1 MGLEPADLEKTI
13 YDALV
18 SEQDEL
24 LHLHRDLHGMDLAP
38 ANILL
43 ANAEQ
48 ELIFAELR
56 EFRLKEVLAP
66 LLDNYDFI
74 LIDCPPAWGF

>member
-1 MGLEPADLEKTI
+1 MSESDEPI
-13 YDALV
+13 PI
-18 SEQDEL
+18 
-24 LHLHRDLHGMDLAP
+24 HGDLHNMDLAP

-56 EFRLKEVLAP
+56 EFRLKEVLAV
-66 LLDNYDFI
+66 NHH
-74 LIDCPPAWGF
+74 